1 MATLSYHEQK
11 DIENTKKLRELQ
23 KELPYFC
30 TDFFRGMCMGDQLLV
45 GGHIRPKIAGIKER
59 RGTDPHMNLLC
70 SGFFHH
76 CNDVGDGCS
85 ADNGIIHQNQ
95 PFSSDH
101 RFQNTELHLDAGL
114 PFLLARLDKR
124 PADIT
129 VFVKSK
135 SKWNTGSLR
144 IAFCRRQ
151 SRIRNANYK
160 VRIHRIGFCQ
170 KPAGPDP

>member
-1 MATLSYHEQK
+1 
-11 DIENTKKLRELQ
+11 
-23 KELPYFC
+23 
-30 TDFFRGMCMGDQLLV
+30 MGDQLLI
-45 GGHIRPKIAGIKER
+45 GGHIRPEIAGIKER
-59 RGTDPHMNLLC
+59 RRADPHMNLLGT
-70 SGFFHH
+70 GFFHH
-76 CNDVGDGCS
+76 RDDVCDSRS

-95 PFSSDH
+95 PLSPDH
-101 RFQNTELHLDAGL
+101 RFQNTELHLDAGF

-135 SKWNTGSLR
+135 SKWNTGSLG

-151 SRIRNANYK
+151 SRIRNADHK